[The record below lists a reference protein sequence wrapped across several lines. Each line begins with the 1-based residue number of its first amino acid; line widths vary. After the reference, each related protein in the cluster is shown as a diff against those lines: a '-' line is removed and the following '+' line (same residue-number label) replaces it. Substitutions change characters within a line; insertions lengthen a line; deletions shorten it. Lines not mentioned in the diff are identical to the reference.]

1 MNVIKILQHSRQQFQ
16 AVTMYVRTSMICFP
30 VDCNYHRAV
39 ESDLL
44 WAFLLCVFVQL
55 PSIYEIIIATTV
67 ENVQDEKQDGQMEYS
82 HWPRLI
88 IFRGAA

>member
-1 MNVIKILQHSRQQFQ
+1 
-16 AVTMYVRTSMICFP
+16 MICFP

-67 ENVQDEKQDGQMEYS
+67 ENVQDEKQDGQME
-82 HWPRLI
+82 
-88 IFRGAA
+88 